1 MSMWTRLKN
10 IILYGVESFDV
21 LDKELSVTEKAVND
35 NSFFMSLHQEMQL
48 TNKEIL
54 SDPYTNHDLI
64 FSMCRNI
71 NVNLARVKLV
81 FKNSVAEV
89 VENHPII
96 DLLDDPNPMFTKSEF
111 MEKIVL
117 GLLLP
122 SGSGKQDHGGQVFI
136 IGQDLSG
143 KYVDFTT
150 GKIPKTLTVLY
161 EKGADYTIEPNANG
175 GFFKGWDYK
184 VNGATKHCFTPS
196 EVIRI
201 RFIQPKND
209 FKGLSYT
216 TPAQRKLFQDIAS
229 DEYNTSFFEN
239 GATLGGF
246 LTPKDPSVSQEQMK
260 KALLSF
266 YEQHQGYGKQHKI
279 GALSAMVDFK
289 ELSAKHRDMEF
300 TEQKKYVNDALISTY
315 GQNKIALGRYEDVN
329 YATIQ
334 YGHKM
339 LWNDEYLPILNKII
353 EALQTRWIKY
363 LGLKLEADYSDIE
376 ALEKDYTNKATAF
389 STFVNSS
396 IPPVLAAKWCNI
408 PLSEEEIKL
417 YPHLQEKPKNV
428 FDSFT
433 NSNNE
438 EVEGEE
444 NTDEDKEDTTK
455 DKDKKAVSK
464 KKAYKGKLTQKE
476 QFAFCKSYYEQ
487 VTKKNENTL
496 SVILAKILKAQE
508 KEMLDKIPLVISEG
522 KSIICK
528 ATKLSKLDVD
538 KILFDLR
545 FWDSQFKQYYKKL
558 IPSIMRSE
566 ANQLRKETNNIVN
579 WNFTDENLKTFIK
592 QRNKILSEITITT
605 FDKVKTKLYKIIE
618 EGKLDN
624 LTTAELA
631 AEIRK
636 EVGAAIEARGGNI
649 ETIARTEVTS
659 IQTYARVAAFED
671 SGIEWVEWSSAEDDK
686 TRESHA
692 INGKSDPV
700 KLGEEFPAGGLRYPH
715 DPNGSPEEVINCR
728 CVLIASEKNLE

>member
-1 MSMWTRLKN
+1 MTVWSRLKN
-10 IILYGVESFDV
+10 ILFYGVESFDS
-21 LDKELSVTEKAVND
+21 LDKELPVTEKAVND

-54 SDPYTNHDLI
+54 ADPYTNHDLI

-71 NVNLARVKLV
+71 NVNLARVKLT
-81 FKNSVAEV
+81 FKNTAGEV

-96 DLLDDPNPMFTKSEF
+96 DLFNDPNPMFTKSEL

-136 IGQDLSG
+136 VGQDLSG

-161 EKGADYTIEPNANG
+161 EKGADYIIEPNASG

-184 VNGATKHCFTPS
+184 VNGAVKHCFTPS

-209 FKGLSYT
+209 YKGLSYT

-246 LTPKDPSVSQEQMK
+246 LTPKDPSVSQDQMK

-300 TEQKKYVNDALISTY
+300 TEQKKYVNDSLISTY

-339 LWNDEYLPILNKII
+339 LWNDEYIPILNKII

-363 LGLKLEADYSDIE
+363 LGLTLVADYSDIE

-389 STFVNSS
+389 STFVNASV
-396 IPPVLAAKWCNI
+396 PPVLAAKWCNI
-408 PLSEEEIKL
+408 PLTEEEIQE
-417 YPHLQEKPKNV
+417 YPHLKDKPKNV

-433 NSNNE
+433 EDTTSGE
-438 EVEGEE
+438 TEAEE
-444 NTDEDKEDTTK
+444 NKDEEDTTEDKE
-455 DKDKKAVSK
+455 KKAVSK

-476 QFAFCKSYYEQ
+476 QFAFCKSYYENI
-487 VTKKNENTL
+487 TKKNENTL
-496 SVILAKILKAQE
+496 SIILAKILKAQE
-508 KEMLDKIPLVISEG
+508 KEMLDKLPMVINEG

-528 ATKLSKLDVD
+528 ATKLSKLDID

-545 FWDSQFKQYYKKL
+545 FWDTQFKQYYKKL
-558 IPSIMRSE
+558 IPTIMKSE
-566 ANQLRKETNNIVN
+566 ANQLRKETNGIVN
-579 WNFTDENLKTFIK
+579 WNYTNENLKQFIK
-592 QRNKILSEITITT
+592 QRNKVLSEITVTT

-624 LTTAELA
+624 LTTVELA

-636 EVGAAIEARGGNI
+636 EIGVAIEARGGNI

-659 IQTYARVAAFED
+659 IQTYARVAAFEESD
-671 SGIEWVEWSSAEDDK
+671 IEWVEWSAAEDDK
-686 TRESHA
+686 TRESHI
-692 INGKSDPV
+692 INGKSAPV